1 MKRLLLILLLLLI
14 STSTAFAGIVM
25 AGTQLGALDPE
36 SPVVDECLDKLV
48 CQNFEDSGYDNSE
61 SWTEG
66 VGTGGTVDE
75 DDTTATVLRDSQQL
89 KIYAGDS
96 GSTSYAYASFTEQSE
111 LWFHVLVKFPDGTP
125 SNSTY
130 FLALSDG
137 STTKAWISLLTTG
150 AIRVYHGSTVYAVGG
165 STPPLFANDT
175 AYHIWGYYKASDAGM
190 NNGKM
195 TVWVGTSTTRP
206 EAAEASVV
214 VGTEE
219 ASVTR
224 IMLQEKYQG
233 TAYFDQVI
241 VSNTSF
247 TTVSE

>member
-1 MKRLLLILLLLLI
+1 MKKIFLILLIILI
-14 STSTAFAGIVM
+14 SSSTAFAGIVM

-48 CQNFEDSGYDNSE
+48 CQNFEGTGYDNSE
-61 SWTEG
+61 SWTES

-96 GSTSYAYASFTEQSE
+96 GSTSNTYVSFTEQSE
-111 LWFHVLVKFPDGTP
+111 LWFHVLVKFTDATP
-125 SNSTY
+125 SNATY
-130 FLALSDG
+130 AINLRDS
-137 STTKAWISLLTTG
+137 STTVGWMSLLTTG
-150 AIRVYHGSTVYAVGG
+150 AIRAYQGSVYSAGSTVL
-165 STPPLFANDT
+165 SDNT

-195 TVWVGTSTTRP
+195 TLWISTDTTRP
-206 EAAEASVV
+206 EASECSVTT
-214 VGTEE
+214 GTSEV
-219 ASVTR
+219 SPTR

>member
-1 MKRLLLILLLLLI
+1 MKKIFLIMLIILI
-14 STSTAFAGIVM
+14 SSSTAFAGIVM

-61 SWTEG
+61 SWTEY

-96 GSTSYAYASFTEQSE
+96 GQTSNTYASFTAQSE
-111 LWFHVLVKFPDGTP
+111 LWFHVRVKFPDGTP
-125 SNSTY
+125 TTATY
-130 FLALSDG
+130 FLTLSDG
-137 STTKAWISLLTTG
+137 SSTSAFVSLLTTG
-150 AIRVYHGSTVYAVGG
+150 GIRAYQGSVYNAGATIPV
-165 STPPLFANDT
+165 FADGT
-175 AYHIWGYYKASDAGM
+175 AYHVWGYYKASDTGQ

-195 TVWVGTSTTRP
+195 TIWVGTSTTRP
-206 EAAEASVV
+206 EAPECSVNTGTAETTVA
-214 VGTEE
+214 
-219 ASVTR
+219 R
-224 IMLQEKYQG
+224 ILLQEKYQG

-241 VSNTSF
+241 VSTTSF

>member
-14 STSTAFAGIVM
+14 STSTSFAGIVM

-61 SWTEG
+61 SWTES

-96 GSTSYAYASFTEQSE
+96 GETSTVYVNFTAQSE
-111 LWFHVLVKFPDGTP
+111 LWFHIRVKLPDGTP
-125 SNSTY
+125 SSATY
-130 FLALSDG
+130 TILLGTS
-137 STTKAWISLLTTG
+137 STTDAFISLLTTG
-150 AIRVYHGSTVYAVGG
+150 GIRAYQGSVYNAGATI
-165 STPPLFANDT
+165 PLFANDT
-175 AYHIWGYYKASDAGM
+175 AYHIWGYYKASGTGL
-190 NNGKM
+190 NNGVM
-195 TVWVGTSTTRP
+195 TIWVGTSTTRP
-206 EAAEASVV
+206 EAPECSVNTGTAETSV
-214 VGTEE
+214 
-219 ASVTR
+219 SR
-224 IMLQEKYQG
+224 LKLQEKYQG
-233 TAYFDQVI
+233 TMYFDQVI
-241 VSNTSF
+241 VDDASF

>member
-1 MKRLLLILLLLLI
+1 MKKIFLILLIILI
-14 STSTAFAGIVM
+14 SSSTAFAGIVM

-48 CQNFEDSGYDNSE
+48 CQNFEGTGYDNSE

-96 GSTSYAYASFTEQSE
+96 GQTSYTYVSFTAQTEV
-111 LWFHVLVKFPDGTP
+111 WFHVRVKFPDGTP

-130 FLALSDG
+130 FLNLSDG
-137 STTKAWISLLTTG
+137 SNTQGFISLLTTG
-150 AIRVYHGSTVYAVGG
+150 GIRAYQGSIYSAGAT
-165 STPPLFANDT
+165 TPMFADNT
-175 AYHIWGYYKASDAGM
+175 AYHVWGYYKASDTGM

-195 TVWVGTSTTRP
+195 TIWVGTSTTRP
-206 EAAEASVV
+206 ESSECSVTT
-214 VGTEE
+214 GTSE

-241 VSNTSF
+241 VSTTSF